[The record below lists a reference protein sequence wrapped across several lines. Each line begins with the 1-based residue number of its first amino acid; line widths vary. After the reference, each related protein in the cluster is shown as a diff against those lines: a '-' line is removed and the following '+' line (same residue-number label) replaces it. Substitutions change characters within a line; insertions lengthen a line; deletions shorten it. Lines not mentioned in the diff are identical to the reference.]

1 MQEAQ
6 ETRVRSLGRE
16 DPLEKEMATHSSIL
30 IWECYGQKSLVGC
43 SPRGCKDSDTTE
55 QLSNS
60 VHLNQGSTTREHRIH
75 CSAGDPGST
84 PASGRSHG
92 EGNSNPLQHACL
104 ENPTDRGAWRAAA
117 HGITKSQTGLSNP
130 KTVVQSLSHV

>member
-1 MQEAQ
+1 MF
-6 ETRVRSLGRE
+6 
-16 DPLEKEMATHSSIL
+16 DP
-30 IWECYGQKSLVGC
+30 WEGKIPWRRKWQPTPVFLSGKCYGQKSLMGC

-60 VHLNQGSTTREHRIH
+60 VHLNQAVQPESTGST

-84 PASGRSHG
+84 PASGRSSG
-92 EGNSNPLQHACL
+92 EGNGNPLQHSCL

-130 KTVVQSLSHV
+130 NIVVQSVSHV